1 LRVVIKSQTRYAQ
14 NVPHLSGKTHAELVD
29 EIARLR
35 AASSQGESDEP
46 RLLVQYKAALDAHSI
61 VAITD
66 PSGKINY
73 VNDKF
78 CEISKYERSELL
90 GQDHRIINSGHHPKE
105 FFRELWATIGRGHVW
120 KGEIRNRA
128 KDGSIYWVDTTIFP
142 FVDDNG
148 RPTQYVA
155 IRTDITGRKRL
166 EEAILQI
173 SDREQRRLGQD
184 LHDGICQHL
193 AGIELMI
200 EALEQQLVKKSKP
213 QAERAHDIGR
223 QVRDTIRETRLL
235 ARGLSPVEFE
245 PNGLMSALKELG
257 ASIKHMFRIDCIFEC
272 KEEVLVTNNVAA
284 SHLFRIAQEAVSN
297 AIRHGKAKR
306 VTIELEKNRNQLWLR
321 VRDNGGGISL
331 TAAASKGMGLQV
343 MEHRANTI
351 GATLLIEPNPGGGTA
366 VICYLSLEHATAPG

>member
-1 LRVVIKSQTRYAQ
+1 MS
-14 NVPHLSGKTHAELVD
+14 HEELLQ

-35 AASSQGESDEP
+35 QQGSEGAEA

-61 VAITD
+61 VAITY
-66 PSGKINY
+66 PQGKINY

-78 CEISKYERSELL
+78 CEISKYSRAELL

-105 FFRELWATIGRGHVW
+105 FFRNLWATIGSGRVW
-120 KGEIRNRA
+120 SGEIRNRA

-142 FVDDNG
+142 FVDEKG

-200 EALEQQLVKKSKP
+200 EALEQQLLKKTK
-213 QAERAHDIGR
+213 AEAARAHDIAG

-235 ARGLSPVEFE
+235 ARG
-245 PNGLMSALKELG
+245 
-257 ASIKHMFRIDCIFEC
+257 
-272 KEEVLVTNNVAA
+272 
-284 SHLFRIAQEAVSN
+284 
-297 AIRHGKAKR
+297 
-306 VTIELEKNRNQLWLR
+306 
-321 VRDNGGGISL
+321 
-331 TAAASKGMGLQV
+331 
-343 MEHRANTI
+343 
-351 GATLLIEPNPGGGTA
+351 
-366 VICYLSLEHATAPG
+366 

>member
-1 LRVVIKSQTRYAQ
+1 MS
-14 NVPHLSGKTHAELVD
+14 HEELLQ

-35 AASSQGESDEP
+35 QQGSEGAEA

-66 PSGKINY
+66 PQGKINY

-78 CEISKYERSELL
+78 CEISKYSRAELL

-105 FFRELWATIGRGHVW
+105 FFRNLWATIGSGRVW
-120 KGEIRNRA
+120 SGEIRNRA

-142 FVDDNG
+142 FVDEKG

-200 EALEQQLVKKSKP
+200 EALEQQLLKKTK
-213 QAERAHDIGR
+213 AEAARAHDIAG

-245 PNGLMSALKELG
+245 PNGLMSALRELAG
-257 ASIKHMFRIDCIFEC
+257 SIQHMFRIDCAFKC
-272 KEEVLVTNNVAA
+272 QGEVLVTNNAA
-284 SHLFRIAQEAVSN
+284 ATHLFRIAQEAVSN
-297 AIRHGKAKR
+297 AIRHGKAKH
-306 VTIELEKNRNQLWLR
+306 VTIELEKSSEQLWLR
-321 VRDNGGGISL
+321 IRDDGAGMLSSV
-331 TAAASKGMGLQV
+331 AKEKGMGLQV
-343 MEHRANTI
+343 MKYRADTI
-351 GATLLIEPNPGGGTA
+351 GATLSMEANPGGGTL
-366 VICYLSLEHATAPG
+366 VTCSLSAGHAAME